1 MVHNAF
7 RDYIAEEPVM
17 APWYLVPGGKRA
29 PSPRR
34 SWYGLS
40 LPPAPSETTFQR
52 AEGRRV
58 ESVLGM
64 FPKAPAKKGAR
75 PKKKKK
81 MKKMKSETPEPLSRL
96 ASAMLVSGQSSID
109 ALEEEDDAPS
119 ERSGTDSSAQ
129 QAYGQEHLIN

>member
-1 MVHNAF
+1 
-7 RDYIAEEPVM
+7 M

-64 FPKAPAKKGAR
+64 FSKAPAKKGAR
-75 PKKKKK
+75 PKKKKKK

-96 ASAMLVSGQSSID
+96 ASAMLASGQSSID
-109 ALEEEDDAPS
+109 ALEEEDGAPS
-119 ERSGTDSSAQ
+119 ERSGTGSGAQ